1 MSLPIS
7 MGRFATVWLIMAV
20 AMSANGVTRELVFKR
35 SMNAAN
41 ADVLSAILGVA
52 LIALITSVGF
62 RAIDNA
68 PLGDLF
74 ALSAALV
81 VATVLFETALGRF
94 VDHKSWGELA
104 AHYDLSRGELWPL
117 VLCWLAMTP
126 FVWVRWVR
134 RG

>member
-68 PLGDLF
+68 PTP
-74 ALSAALV
+74 APQEQP
-81 VATVLFETALGRF
+81 VA
-94 VDHKSWGELA
+94 
-104 AHYDLSRGELWPL
+104 P
-117 VLCWLAMTP
+117 P
-126 FVWVRWVR
+126 
-134 RG
+134 

>member
-7 MGRFATVWLIMAV
+7 IGRFAVVWLIMAG

-35 SMNAAN
+35 LMNSGN
-41 ADVLSAILGVA
+41 ADALSAILGVA
-52 LIALITSVGF
+52 LIGLITSIGF

-68 PLGDLF
+68 SFRGLL

-81 VATVLFETALGRF
+81 VATVLFETALGRL
-94 VDHKSWGELA
+94 VDHKPWGELL
-104 AHYDLSRGELWPL
+104 AHYDLARGELWPL
-117 VLCWLAMTP
+117 VLGWLAATP
-126 FVWVRWVR
+126 FVWARWAH